1 MFECSNLSHL
11 TFSIVF
17 LLSVGLSLKLD
28 SIAPSQHNLIS
39 LANFQL
45 QYSAM
50 VNENISKHKNDPN
63 YQSKYG

>member
-1 MFECSNLSHL
+1 
-11 TFSIVF
+11 
-17 LLSVGLSLKLD
+17 LD